1 MRKNLQGE
9 KTNKVSE
16 VGKETKD
23 GPIVG
28 PEAECLL
35 VGVVFKGL
43 VSLSKGD
50 EYYNGVVDETS
61 EIFLHLV
68 VSF

>member
-1 MRKNLQGE
+1 MRDNLQGE
-9 KTNKVSE
+9 ETDNVPE

-23 GPIVG
+23 GPIIG
-28 PEAECLL
+28 PEAEGLL
-35 VGVVFKGL
+35 VGVVLESL
-43 VSLSKGD
+43 VSLSEGD
-50 EYYNGVVDETS
+50 KDYNSVVDETS